1 MNAIGLYD
9 TIVMGYR
16 VKIQPFKISIFDDN
30 NSIIGENIPNKIVKY
45 IIDEGF
51 CDTWLKKSS
60 GIRVNV
66 FKVKGT
72 EEDDFI

>member
-45 IIDEGF
+45 IIEEGF

-66 FKVKGT
+66 FKVKDP